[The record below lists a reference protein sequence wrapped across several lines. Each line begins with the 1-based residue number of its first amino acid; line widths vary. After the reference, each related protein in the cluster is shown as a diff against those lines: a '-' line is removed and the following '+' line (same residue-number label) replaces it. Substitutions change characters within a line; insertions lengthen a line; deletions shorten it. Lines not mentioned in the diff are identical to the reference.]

1 MNKSFKTL
9 LQGRLFWD
17 DGEQLEYNN
26 MVEIEFT
33 GDRSS
38 LTITPTVTGQ
48 VEMPQMATITIYGL
62 TEDISTISWSSSSG

>member
-1 MNKSFKTL
+1 MIVSNLAK
-9 LQGRLFWD
+9 GRLFWD

-38 LTITPTVTGQ
+38 LTITPTVTGK
-48 VEMPQMATITIYGL
+48 VDDMPKMSTITIYGS
-62 TEDISTISWSSSSG
+62 TEDISTISWKSGSG